1 MRRFSSRRSPHKSQI
16 TRVNNKIR
24 ARKVRVIGLDG
35 SQLGVYGLSEALTM
49 ARNNGVDL
57 VEVAASADPPVCRLI
72 NFGKYRYEQAKKEKE
87 SKKHQHGNK
96 LKEVQLSPVIDPHDF
111 EVKIGHAVD
120 FLCEE
125 MKVKAVLRFK
135 GRQMAHKEV
144 GQKVVQRF
152 IEELRPYGQ
161 PDAPPRMVGRTIN
174 VVISPLPRQ
183 KRAPNPHAH
192 AQREGGEGGEES
204 EEEASHAASQ
214 PDAEN
219 SHSSQSDTRRQKK
232 GDKGRIPIEG
242 GDEEL
247 QQNPFEN
254 LNGEP
259 PEETEAPSTSE

>member
-111 EVKIGHAVD
+111 EVKTAHAID

-144 GQKVVQRF
+144 GQKVVNRF

-183 KRAPNPHAH
+183 KRAANPHEHHGA
-192 AQREGGEGGEES
+192 ESSSEESS
-204 EEEASHAASQ
+204 EEEKQASYQ
-214 PDAEN
+214 GE
-219 SHSSQSDTRRQKK
+219 SSDSGPRHQKR
-232 GDKGRIPIEG
+232 GDKGRIPTEG
-242 GDEEL
+242 GGEKL
-247 QQNPFEN
+247 QQNPFES
-254 LNGEP
+254 LDGESP
-259 PEETEAPSTSE
+259 DDADAPSTSE